1 MEDNKIIVELSE
13 NGERLDKILIGKVE
27 GSRSEIQKK
36 IKAGDITVNGKK
48 VTPHHFVRTGDI
60 VRISAAKIKIA
71 KKEEKIN
78 EPEIEIIHEDPDYLI
93 VYKPAGLLVHAVPGK
108 REPTLSAA
116 LQLKYPEIQ
125 KVGEAGRYGIVHR
138 LDREVSG
145 LLIVART
152 PRAYEYFKNAFA
164 TREVKKEYLGLAYG
178 EVPNEAGDIV
188 FKVGRG
194 RSGKMAA
201 RPEGSDEGKEALTK
215 YEIIKQYQGYTFLKI
230 RIITGRTHQIRVHFL
245 ALGYPLVGDAMYA
258 KAAGK
263 FKKIPLDRVF
273 LHAASLSFT
282 DLNGKPQE
290 FHKDLPAELEEVLK
304 NLK

>member
-1 MEDNKIIVELSE
+1 MAENKIIVEPSE
-13 NGERLDKILIGKVE
+13 SGERLDKILIGKVE

-36 IKAGDITVNGKK
+36 IKAGAITVNGKK
-48 VTPHHFVRTGDI
+48 VTPHHFLRAGDVI
-60 VRISAAKIKIA
+60 EISAVKVKLA
-71 KKEEKIN
+71 KKEEKID

-93 VYKPAGLLVHAVPGK
+93 VYKPAGLLVHAVPGR

-116 LQLKYPEIQ
+116 LIAKYPEIQ

-152 PRAYEYFKNAFA
+152 TRAYEYFKNAFA

-215 YEIIKQYQGYTFLKI
+215 YEIIKQYKGYTFLKI

-245 ALGYPLVGDAMYA
+245 ALGYPLVGDAMYT
-258 KAAGK
+258 KATGK

-273 LHAASLSFT
+273 LHAATLAFK
-282 DLNGKPQE
+282 DLNGREQE
-290 FHKDLPAELEEVLK
+290 FHKDLPNQLK
-304 NLK
+304 NILEQLK